1 MMIALMREIPF
12 DAARLE
18 DLGVGREQGF
28 GARQV
33 AALARLL
40 ILPQRRRRR
49 LIIRGW
55 LRVGGN
61 RDDHRHSN
69 PRLFVPSHPSSPFLF
84 PGSLRPPLSFS
95 PFFTT
100 TPPPLFPLPLTY

>member
-1 MMIALMREIPF
+1 MRISDWSSDVCASDLLGREMMIAIMREIPF

-33 AALARLL
+33 AALDRLL
-40 ILPQRRRRR
+40 ILRQRRRRR

-55 LRVGGN
+55 RPWGGN
-61 RDDHRHSN
+61 RLGGRRVGKACVSTCRYRWEPHQ
-69 PRLFVPSHPSSPFLF
+69 
-84 PGSLRPPLSFS
+84 
-95 PFFTT
+95 
-100 TPPPLFPLPLTY
+100 